1 MGRYL
6 QFYIKTIFK
15 MKIVKK
21 IKIYFYFFVILTMS
35 YLIIDLLS
43 LYLIGVNIKIGYI
56 IFDIVVLIFWIDI
69 LYNSITNKDDKSK
82 TIID

>member
-1 MGRYL
+1 
-6 QFYIKTIFK
+6 